1 MWTNL
6 LDDSIKKDE
15 LQSEINDIV
24 DIEDLQLERKTVTS
38 NIDVYIKS
46 ENMLLM
52 SLSTN
57 SITFDNYSGVDDMEL
72 NNTVNISI
80 NSSLPYQLNAYLES
94 EIQNADKTKYINK
107 SILNIKSSNKS
118 EYKSFIDLVTPI
130 VIEDDQE
137 AGENNV
143 HSIDI
148 KLSSSSSYKVDIY
161 KTTIKFEAKQK

>member
-1 MWTNL
+1 
-6 LDDSIKKDE
+6 
-15 LQSEINDIV
+15 
-24 DIEDLQLERKTVTS
+24 
-38 NIDVYIKS
+38 
-46 ENMLLM
+46 M

-57 SITFDNYSGVDDMEL
+57 NISFEDFDNTEDLEYSNAVEV
-72 NNTVNISI
+72 TV

-107 SILNIKSSNKS
+107 SILNIKSSNKN
-118 EYKSFIDLVTPI
+118 EYRPFVDLVTPI

-148 KLSSSSSYKVDIY
+148 KLSGSSSYEVDVY